1 MKRLKHLN
9 ILYILKSKDSEVLN
23 TLQENANNLIVKKN
37 IEEIKNVLEQSKIDI
52 IFSEEKISNNIL
64 NIIRTEYKN
73 IHIIIYTNS
82 ISKKEYFD
90 AIMQTNIKYLTNT
103 PNKEELE
110 NIILSVIKNI
120 DSSSSNI
127 LYLENDFIYDKY
139 NNTLLKDKEII
150 SLSKKENM
158 FLNYILENKDRA
170 VSYEEINEKL
180 WKGEMTHNALRS
192 VVKEIRRKI
201 YKNLIKNISGVGYR
215 ISI

>member
-1 MKRLKHLN
+1 MKRLRHLN

>member
-9 ILYILKSKDSEVLN
+9 ILYILKNKDSEVLN
-23 TLQENANNLIVKKN
+23 TLQENANNFIVKKN

-64 NIIRTEYKN
+64 NIIRTKYKH

-120 DSSSSNI
+120 DSLSSNI

>member
-64 NIIRTEYKN
+64 NIIRTKYKN

-158 FLNYILENKDRA
+158 FLNCILENKDRA